1 MKYEEKLLI
10 EICKL
15 EGIKSVKHEEVD
27 WVNLLIQAMQHRVIG
42 TLYRQFSEDPQAPRW
57 FKEIIRNSYFF
68 QNEMGKKRFEE
79 LNKILSKLEEKKIDV
94 IALKGMYL
102 VPNVYKDF
110 GLREFSDL
118 DVLAKNVDVDI
129 ISDVLCKE
137 CGYIQGEYDS
147 ESDQIIPCDEKT
159 LKQRAEEL
167 QHDSEFL
174 KVDKSLS
181 IVLEFWIEVHR
192 RLETVFDR
200 TFLDVDQL
208 FENKIVYNTGHG
220 QAYRL
225 SNEDM
230 IIHLC
235 YHNYWHTQ
243 SLQDIYEKKDI
254 SLRNYMDIRQFV
266 RLNKINWDKI
276 ICCKNNERLWYPICY
291 SLYNC
296 HLIFNDVLPSEFLD
310 EIDPTYIEREGR
322 KIYDRWIT
330 KRNDMKPIGEYTSN
344 FLDRIFDQNRYL
356 KAISCC
362 DLSAYEKNVD
372 VQTYFEFFTN
382 GHILFKL
389 GEIK

>member
-1 MKYEEKLLI
+1 M
-10 EICKL
+10 
-15 EGIKSVKHEEVD
+15 
-27 WVNLLIQAMQHRVIG
+27 
-42 TLYRQFSEDPQAPRW
+42 
-57 FKEIIRNSYFF
+57 
-68 QNEMGKKRFEE
+68 
-79 LNKILSKLEEKKIDV
+79 
-94 IALKGMYL
+94 
-102 VPNVYKDF
+102 PNVYKDF